1 LFWGVFN
8 LSSCENPEVKEP
20 VFLERNY
27 LGILLLDEEEGIELP
42 FQFNVRSKDSVQYQW
57 EIINGEERILIDSI
71 SSLGDSIYVQ
81 MPVFESYFVLIETD
95 GFLEGYWKDPSRGD
109 YRIPFK
115 AFPWEGARF
124 RSEHEF
130 SEKDFWGSWK
140 VKFSPKTENESLA
153 IGNFYQDSV
162 GRVTGNFQTEMGD
175 YRFLDGQLIGET
187 LYLSCFD
194 GSHAFLFTAV
204 MSKGGR
210 LYGSFYSGN
219 HWTEKWRALRDP
231 DFRLREMH
239 EITQK
244 VNSEPFALT
253 LRDSLGDA
261 FDFATYRDPDKVY
274 LMQILGSW
282 CPNCMDESRYFQELQ
297 EKYGSQGLQVIGF
310 AYERHTEKALARNAI
325 DKMTRDLELDYPIF
339 HAGKANKQDANAD
352 FAQLDTIISF
362 PTSVLLNRR
371 AEIKWIHSGFNGPG
385 TGADYKQYTRDF
397 ERLLL
402 SVLNDASLE

>member
-1 LFWGVFN
+1 MFWSIFN
-8 LSSCENPEVKEP
+8 LSSCTNSEGKEAI
-20 VFLERNY
+20 LHESSY

-42 FQFNVRSKDSVQYQW
+42 FKFNLRTQDSVPYQW
-57 EIINGEERILIDSI
+57 EIINGEERIFVDSI
-71 SSLGDSIYVQ
+71 RSLGDSIYVQ
-81 MPVFESYFVLIETD
+81 MPVFESYFAFTETE

-115 AFPWEGARF
+115 AFPWTGARF

-153 IGNFYQDSV
+153 IGNFSQDST
-162 GRVTGNFQTEMGD
+162 GRVSGNFQTEMGD

-210 LYGSFYSGN
+210 LYGSFYSGK
-219 HWTEKWRALRDP
+219 HWAEKWRALRDP
-231 DFRLREMH
+231 DFKLREMH

-244 VNSEPFALT
+244 TNSEPFTLT
-253 LRDSLGDA
+253 LGDSLEDQ
-261 FDFATYRDPDKVY
+261 FDFASYRDPDKVY
-274 LMQILGSW
+274 LMQIMGSW
-282 CPNCMDESRYFQELQ
+282 CPNCMDESLYFQELQ

-310 AYERHTEKALARNAI
+310 AYERHNEKALARNAI
-325 DKMTRDLELDYPIF
+325 NRMTQDLNLDYPIF
-339 HAGKANKQDANAD
+339 HAGRADKQDANDD

-362 PTSVLLNRR
+362 PTSILLNHR
-371 AEIKWIHSGFNGPG
+371 AEIESIHTGFNGPG
-385 TGADYKQYTRDF
+385 TGITFEQYSRDF

-402 SVLNDASLE
+402 SVLNEASLE